1 MYLYFLPWL
10 CLYKLKQWQWLFVLL
25 LAITKVPYLG
35 GAQSCRVQSNRVPTY
50 VLFLQVTLTTNIPA
64 GQRKEEFLSCYTT
77 DPVQRNDYAFWQNT
91 KCAEAWKWCQ
101 RARQMWNCDGNIYPC
116 CCGRVCWFKAAGLK
130 KTVVQV
136 DIVRPLS
143 LSEASDWLIATK
155 RLGWD
160 SAAVSAAEPA

>member
-1 MYLYFLPWL
+1 MTISIITCYYKSSLPGGSPVMSRTVQQGSHVRL
-10 CLYKLKQWQWLFVLL
+10 ISPSNIDNQHTCR
-25 LAITKVPYLG
+25 TK
-35 GAQSCRVQSNRVPTY
+35 T
-50 VLFLQVTLTTNIPA
+50 
-64 GQRKEEFLSCYTT
+64 EEFLSCYTT

-101 RARQMWNCDGNIYPC
+101 RVRQMWNCDGNIYPC
-116 CCGRVCWFKAAGLK
+116 CCGRVCWFKAAALK
-130 KTVVQV
+130 NTVVQV